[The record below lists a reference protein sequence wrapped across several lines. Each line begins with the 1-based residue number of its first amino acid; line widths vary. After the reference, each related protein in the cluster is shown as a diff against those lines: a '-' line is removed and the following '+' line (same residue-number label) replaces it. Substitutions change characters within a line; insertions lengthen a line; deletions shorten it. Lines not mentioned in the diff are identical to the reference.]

1 MPTQF
6 SHVACISLLMSVSVL
21 SLAQQKA
28 EDLHIKKSITVGG
41 NFISSTETSL
51 KGARERTV
59 SQGPNGSSITLH
71 QCDLKRSL
79 SLNEQV
85 QTYLVTNDPQD
96 ENAAKAAALATG
108 AAVPEAQG
116 GKIIVTTTITDTGE
130 RKTMYGYQARHLKA
144 KVTQEP
150 SADACTQVRQSFD
163 VDGWF
168 ADIGKEQAACATIA
182 PPVQQGNGCSD
193 KVISRRLGTGKLGY
207 PLQETINVPSPDGG
221 TMSIGIITSELT
233 KQSLPAELFD
243 VPAGYRQVNSLA
255 ELNGV
260 SPQAA
265 PSGQMSAGMAPPAP
279 QASPQAGAQANA
291 AAFKS
296 TVMQGMLNP
305 AAAPAA
311 NANAMAMMQQQAA
324 AGQRAMAAMGGMGG
338 MPQMMGTNQP
348 TGAPVAAPQPLG
360 PKAPGKI
367 RIGVAPPEAQV
378 GQGNNAGADY
388 STPIRNAEVAL
399 MSGPAIEVAALDAH
413 VPVQLQAEAQQ
424 KQCDYILFSSVAVKH
439 SSGGFGKFAKFGGM
453 AASLTPVGAMA
464 GGMRGAAAAQAAAG
478 MAASQAAQHQAMSQL
493 AGFNGQIKSKDD
505 VTVQYQL
512 VIPGQSTPVVQ
523 NSLAGKAKSDGE
535 DVLTPLLQQAATTV
549 LTSVGPKQ

>member
-1 MPTQF
+1 MPTQA
-6 SHVACISLLMSVSVL
+6 SSCLRCLVVLIAASLVAA
-21 SLAQQKA
+21 AQHKA
-28 EDLHIKKSITVGG
+28 EDIHIKKSITVGG
-41 NFISSTETSL
+41 NFVSSAETSL
-51 KGARERTV
+51 KGPRERTV
-59 SQGPNGSSITLH
+59 TQGPNGNTLTLR
-71 QCDLKRSL
+71 QCDLKRTL
-79 SLNEQV
+79 TLNEQT

-96 ENAAKAAALATG
+96 ETALKAAALATG
-108 AAVPEAQG
+108 GTAAEAQG
-116 GKIIVTTTITDTGE
+116 GKIIVTSAITDTGE
-130 RKTMYGYQARHLKA
+130 RKTMYGYQARHLKG
-144 KVTQEP
+144 KITQEP
-150 SADACTQVRQSFD
+150 SADACTQVRQSFEI
-163 VDGWF
+163 DGWF
-168 ADIGKEQAACATIA
+168 ADITKEQSACATIA
-182 PPVQQGNGCSD
+182 PPVHQSDGCSD
-193 KVISRRLGTGKLGY
+193 KVITRNLGSGRPGY
-207 PLQETINVPSPDGG
+207 PLQENITVPAADGSTMTIGV
-221 TMSIGIITSELT
+221 ITAELT
-233 KQSLPAELFD
+233 RQSLPVELFD

-255 ELNGV
+255 ELNGTA
-260 SPQAA
+260 PQAA
-265 PSGQMSAGMAPPAP
+265 TPAQAAGMSPSPAQAP
-279 QASPQAGAQANA
+279 PQAGAQANA
-291 AAFKS
+291 SAFKS

-311 NANAMAMMQQQAA
+311 NASGMAMMQQQAA
-324 AGQRAMAAMGGMGG
+324 AGQRAMASLGGMSGL
-338 MPQMMGTNQP
+338 PQMVGGSQP

-399 MSGPAIEVAALDAH
+399 MAGPAIEVAALDAH

-453 AASLTPVGAMA
+453 AASMTPVGAMA
-464 GGMRGAAAAQAAAG
+464 GGMRGAAAAQAAG
-478 MAASQAAQHQAMSQL
+478 MAASQAAQHQAMNQL

-512 VIPGQSTPVVQ
+512 VTIGQTTPVVQ

-549 LTSVGPKQ
+549 LTSVSPKQ